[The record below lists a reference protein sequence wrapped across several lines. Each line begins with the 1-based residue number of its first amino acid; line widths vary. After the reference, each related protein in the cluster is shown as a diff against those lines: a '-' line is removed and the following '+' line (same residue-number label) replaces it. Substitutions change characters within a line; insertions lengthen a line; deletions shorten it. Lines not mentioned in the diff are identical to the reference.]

1 VVERAELVVGAV
13 DVGVVLV
20 DDTEVDVVA
29 LAAGSG
35 WLVDGAGDGA
45 FVQAARAT
53 TANPSTAARRNLII
67 VHASTWLILPHR
79 AHRIVDARTRLARC

>member
-1 VVERAELVVGAV
+1 VAERGELVVGAV
-13 DVGVVLV
+13 DVMLV

-53 TANPSTAARRNLII
+53 TANPSTTARGNLII
-67 VHASTWLILPHR
+67 FQASTRLILPHR